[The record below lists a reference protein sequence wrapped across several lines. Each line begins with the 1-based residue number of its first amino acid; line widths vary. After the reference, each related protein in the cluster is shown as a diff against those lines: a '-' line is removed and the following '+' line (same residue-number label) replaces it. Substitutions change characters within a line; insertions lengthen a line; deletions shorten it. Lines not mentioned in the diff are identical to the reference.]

1 MFDRS
6 IVKSNR
12 GGLILIGLML
22 ILAAINQAIWHK
34 EELLKYGR
42 SVSLAMAPVDP
53 RSLMQGDYMALD
65 WQLSR
70 DIMRSSASLP
80 ITGKAVIMV
89 PDDTSHLPAK
99 FVRLDNGKPLSHN
112 EALIEYRVRNGH
124 VKVVSDAYFFQEGQG
139 TAFAAARYGQFRVA
153 PDGQALLVGLQDD
166 QMQLINP
173 SVQRSVQR
181 SVQKSVSS
189 SIENGGNP
197 PEPVSE

>member
-34 EELLKYGR
+34 EEVLKYGQ

-70 DIMRSSASLP
+70 DIMSSSSSLP
-80 ITGKAVIMV
+80 MTGKAVISV
-89 PDDTSHLPAK
+89 PDESGQIPAK
-99 FVRLDNGKPLSHN
+99 FVRIDNGKPLAAN
-112 EALIEYRVRNGH
+112 EVLIEYRLRNGR

-139 TAFAAARYGQFRVA
+139 MAFANARYGQFRVA
-153 PDGQALLVGLQDD
+153 PDGQALLVGLQDG
-166 QMQLINP
+166 QMRLIRS
-173 SVQRSVQR
+173 SVQRPVQIP
-181 SVQKSVSS
+181 SETVK
-189 SIENGGNP
+189 NP
-197 PEPVSE
+197 HN